1 MHQHQNKRFT
11 AEERIKMVRS
21 FAKVYGVDVKAH
33 QDAHK
38 ARAERLARAY

>member
-1 MHQHQNKRFT
+1 MHQRQNKRFT

-21 FAKVYGVDVKAH
+21 FAKVYGVDIKENAN
-33 QDAHK
+33 AHK

>member
-1 MHQHQNKRFT
+1 MHQHQHKRFT

-21 FAKVYGVDVKAH
+21 FAKVYGVDIKAH